1 MAELKG
7 CLQRETEGK
16 LQFPSSMSDIYGT
29 HVSIFRSSQL
39 EGSFVRDLLYRC
51 YGCLY

>member
-7 CLQRETEGK
+7 CLQQETEGK
-16 LQFPSSMSDIYGT
+16 LQFPSSMSDIDGT
-29 HVSIFRSSQL
+29 HVSIFKHSQL

-51 YGCLY
+51 YRCIY